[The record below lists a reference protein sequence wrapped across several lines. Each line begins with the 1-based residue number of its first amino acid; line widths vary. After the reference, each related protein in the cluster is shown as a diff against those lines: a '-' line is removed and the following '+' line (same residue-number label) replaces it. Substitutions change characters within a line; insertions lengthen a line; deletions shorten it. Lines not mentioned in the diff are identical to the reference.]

1 MGIFDRIKAALR
13 REDDEIIREAQATG
27 APEAERL
34 EREREDFEG
43 HQADEIAEDELR
55 DGHGGGRPI

>member
-13 REDDEIIREAQATG
+13 REDEEIIREAQEVG
-27 APEAERL
+27 GREEARL
-34 EREREDFEG
+34 EAQREDFEG
-43 HQADEIAEDELR
+43 HQADEVAEDELR